1 MSAREGSLWDGVMP
15 NKHRGDSARF
25 YTVMQNL
32 RHSYATLL
40 LSEDANV
47 KFVSQQL
54 GHAST
59 KMTSDRYF
67 HLVKEHNIKEHNA
80 VVADGMQEVSD
91 DVLRC
96 AKSGQSE
103 KRAAPPNAKN
113 SVIDASRA
121 LSSVG

>member
-1 MSAREGSLWDGVMP
+1 MP
-15 NKHRGDSARF
+15 NKRKGDSARF

-59 KMTSDRYF
+59 NMTLDRYVY
-67 HLVKEHNIKEHNA
+67 LIKEHTVKRHNA
-80 VVADGMQEVSD
+80 VVADSMQKVLK
-91 DVLRC
+91 DVLEC
-96 AKSGQSE
+96 AKSGQLREACS
-103 KRAAPPNAKN
+103 AA
-113 SVIDASRA
+113 
-121 LSSVG
+121 